1 MVIARGI
8 DPGSRRFPTCSL
20 SGPTDAH
27 MRSLLLSAGLLSTC
41 HALLLQ
47 PSAMHA
53 RAATPTMSAVINESI
68 DKENPKVA
76 SRTRSDPFAAPPRPQ
91 LCVPRPRP
99 SSAPP
104 PLLPATPLLRLLPP
118 PLLRL
123 LAAPRASS
131 SPPSTGLLP
140 MGACDL
146 IWSAGG
152 ERAQGQRLP
161 VGRPAQGQE
170 SRVLPLLEVGYLPA
184 LRRGAR
190 GTQQGDWRQVSP

>member
-53 RAATPTMSAVINESI
+53 RASTPTMSAVINESI

-99 SSAPP
+99 FSAPP
-104 PLLPATPLLRLLPP
+104 PLV
-118 PLLRL
+118 
-123 LAAPRASS
+123 
-131 SPPSTGLLP
+131 
-140 MGACDL
+140 
-146 IWSAGG
+146 
-152 ERAQGQRLP
+152 LP
-161 VGRPAQGQE
+161 VFFEIDILVAE
-170 SRVLPLLEVGYLPA
+170 LLNALPA
-184 LRRGAR
+184 LMSCSS
-190 GTQQGDWRQVSP
+190 DV